1 MKNILIIAT
10 YFPPE
15 GGVGTVRVT
24 KYIKYLKEFNWNP
37 TVVTISKDNIINYDD
52 TLLKDIDED
61 IKIKRLKLDANPNKK
76 IGDKFYKAL
85 RENIDNIMKEKR
97 YYAVFITGGPFEPLK
112 IAPYIYK
119 KYKVPYIIDLRDPWK
134 LQKLNTTTKLT
145 TIKSRIKKVLTGI
158 VEKKILKNA
167 YAICTV
173 NDTMTKQY
181 IEEYQRLAEKF
192 YTIPNGYDK
201 SDYCQLEPIQ
211 NKEFTIVY
219 SGKFEVSAGYRNPTN
234 LFKAIKI
241 VNDKGYKV
249 NFMHIGEEEKRVIET
264 AQKEKI
270 EKYCR
275 FVGRKTYKE
284 TLQYCK
290 GADLLVVIGGEQK
303 NEQTG
308 KIFDYIGCKRPI
320 LVLSNGN
327 TEIDN
332 VCDKVPYAYSFR
344 KNDIKGI
351 ADNIVKMYNNR
362 YEEISNKEIEEYDR
376 KNLTAKLVE
385 ILEKSNRER
394 II

>member
-1 MKNILIIAT
+1 MKDILIIAT

-24 KYIKYLKEFNWNP
+24 KYVKYLKEFNWNP
-37 TVVTISKDNIINYDD
+37 TVVTISEDNIRNYDD
-52 TLLKDIDED
+52 TLLKDIAED
-61 IKIKRLKLDANPNKK
+61 TEIIRLKLDIDKNKK
-76 IGDKFYKAL
+76 IGDRFYKAL
-85 RENIDNIMKEKR
+85 RKNIDNIMKEKK
-97 YYAVFITGGPFEPLK
+97 YSAVFITGGPFEPLK

-134 LQKLNTTTKLT
+134 LQKLNTATRLT
-145 TIKSRIKKVLTGI
+145 ALKSIIKKVLIGFSERR
-158 VEKKILKNA
+158 VFKNS

-181 IEEYQRLAEKF
+181 VREYKKLAKKF

-201 SDYCQLEPIQ
+201 SDYCQLKPIQ
-211 NKEFTIVY
+211 NKEFTIIY

-241 VNDKGYKV
+241 VNDKGYNV
-249 NFMHIGEEEKRVIET
+249 NFMHIGEEEKKVIET
-264 AQKEKI
+264 AKREKI

-308 KIFDYIGCKRPI
+308 KIFDYIGCRRPI
-320 LVLSNGN
+320 LVLSNGD

-344 KNDIKGI
+344 KNDIEGI
-351 ADNIVKMYNNR
+351 ANNIVKTYN
-362 YEEISNKEIEEYDR
+362 SKGKDVDNKEIEEYDR
-376 KNLTAKLVE
+376 KNLTAKLVD
-385 ILEKSNRER
+385 ILEK
-394 II
+394 IK

>member
-1 MKNILIIAT
+1 MKNVLIIAT

-24 KYIKYLKEFNWNP
+24 KYVKYLREFNWNP
-37 TVVTISKDNIINYDD
+37 TVVTISEDNIINYDD
-52 TLLKDIDED
+52 TLLKDINED
-61 IKIKRLKLDANPNKK
+61 TKIIRLKLDVNGNKR
-76 IGDKFYKAL
+76 IGDRFYNTL
-85 RENIDNIMKEKR
+85 RKNIDNIMKEKK
-97 YYAVFITGGPFEPLK
+97 YSAVFITGGPFEPLK

-119 KYKVPYIIDLRDPWK
+119 EYKVPYIIDLRDPWK

-145 TIKSRIKKVLTGI
+145 KIKSKIKKVLIGI
-158 VEKKILKNA
+158 SERKILKNS

-181 IEEYQRLAEKF
+181 VEEYQRLEKKF

-201 SDYCQLEPIQ
+201 SDYCQLEPIKS
-211 NKEFTIVY
+211 KEFTIIY
-219 SGKFEVSAGYRNPTN
+219 SGKFGVSAGYRDPTN

-249 NFMHIGEEEKRVIET
+249 NFMHIGEQEKKVIET
-264 AQKEKI
+264 AQREKI
-270 EKYCR
+270 EEYCR

-308 KIFDYIGCKRPI
+308 KIFDYIGCRRPI

-344 KNDIKGI
+344 KYDIEGI
-351 ADNIVKMYNNR
+351 ANNIIKTYNNKDK
-362 YEEISNKEIEEYDR
+362 EINYKEIEEYDR
-376 KNLTAKLVE
+376 KNLTAKLVD
-385 ILEKSNRER
+385 ILEK
-394 II
+394 IK